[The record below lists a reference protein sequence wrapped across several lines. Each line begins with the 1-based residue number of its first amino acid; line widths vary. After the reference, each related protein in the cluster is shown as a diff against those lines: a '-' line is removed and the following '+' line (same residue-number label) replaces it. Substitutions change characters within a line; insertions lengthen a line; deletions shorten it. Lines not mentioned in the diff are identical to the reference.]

1 MVLFLNVR
9 NRISCIFENIK
20 KEKGNVNDTLLLVIS
35 EVNRFYLSGFSSSSG
50 YLVLVEHKSYLI
62 LDSRYY
68 NDALS
73 KVKEIEIILSKD
85 FNESLCDIIN
95 KHKVKKI
102 LIETNFVTLRM
113 YDKLEKVFLKERVS
127 CILLKENTLDVA
139 LEKARSIK
147 TKGEIEKIERAQHIT
162 QESFNNI
169 LNFVKS
175 GVTELE
181 IATEFEFFAK
191 KLGANRVSF
200 DLIVASGTNSSYPH
214 SKVSNKKIE
223 KNDIVLLDVGFNF
236 GGYMSDMSRTLFV
249 GEPSR
254 KQKEVY
260 ELVLDAQNLAISKIK
275 PGTTCSEIDCMVRDF
290 INTTKYVNCFLH
302 ATGHGVGLNIHEK
315 PFISKNSKDT
325 LEPGMVITIE
335 PGVYVENEFGVRIED
350 MILITKDGCK
360 NLTST
365 KKDIIIL

>member
-1 MVLFLNVR
+1 MNIK
-9 NRISCIFENIK
+9 NRISDIFESIK
-20 KEKGNVNDTLLLVIS
+20 KEKGDISDTVLLVMS
-35 EVNRFYLSGFSSSSG
+35 DVNRFYLSEFCSSSG
-50 YLVLVEHKSYLI
+50 YLVLLENKFYLI

-68 NDALS
+68 NDAVR
-73 KVKEIEIILSKD
+73 KVKDIEIILSNN
-85 FNESLCDIIN
+85 FNKSLCNVIN

-102 LIETNFVTLRM
+102 LLETNFVTLRM
-113 YDKLEKVFLKERVS
+113 YEKLEKVFLKEQAS
-127 CILLKENTLDVA
+127 CMLLKENTLDIA

-147 TKGEIEKIERAQHIT
+147 TKDEIEKIKKAQYIT

-169 LNFVKS
+169 LNFIKP
-175 GVTELE
+175 GITELE

-191 KLGANRVSF
+191 KLGAKCVAF
-200 DLIVASGTNSSYPH
+200 DLIVASGVNSSYPH
-214 SKVSNKKIE
+214 SKVGNKKIE
-223 KNDIVLLDVGFNF
+223 KNDVILLDVGFNF
-236 GGYMSDMSRTLFV
+236 DGYMSDMSRTLFI

-260 ELVLDAQNLAISKIK
+260 DLVLKAQNLAISKIK
-275 PGTTCSEIDCMVRDF
+275 PGIKCSEIDCVVREF
-290 INTTKYVNCFLH
+290 INKTKYIDCFLH

-315 PFISKNSKDT
+315 PFISKNSKDI

-335 PGVYVENEFGVRIED
+335 PGIYIKGEFGVRIED
-350 MILITKDGCK
+350 MILITKDSCK